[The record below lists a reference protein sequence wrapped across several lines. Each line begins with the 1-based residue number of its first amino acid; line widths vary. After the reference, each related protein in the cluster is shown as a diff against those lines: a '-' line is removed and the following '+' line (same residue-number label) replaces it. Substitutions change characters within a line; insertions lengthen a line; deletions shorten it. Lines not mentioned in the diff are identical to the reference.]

1 MSNDKKELAV
11 AALEN
16 GTVID
21 HIPSKTLFKVV
32 KLLGLENVDT
42 HLTIGNN
49 LPSKRM
55 GSKGII
61 KIADVTIPEDVIN
74 RIAIIAPGAKV
85 NIIRDFEVVAKRP
98 VELADTL
105 IGVVKCSNPKCITN
119 NEPMRT
125 RFEVVDR
132 DNVTIRCHYCG
143 KTVNSSDA
151 RIC

>member
-1 MSNDKKELAV
+1 MSKDKKELAV

-21 HIPSKTLFKVV
+21 HIPSKVLFKVV

-61 KIADVTIPEDVIN
+61 KIADVTIPEAVLN

-85 NIIRDFEVVAKRP
+85 NIIRDFEVVEKRA
-98 VELADTL
+98 VELADII
-105 IGVVKCSNPKCITN
+105 IGVVRCSNPKCITN

-125 RFEVVDR
+125 RFELVFQVPE
-132 DNVTIRCHYCG
+132 V
-143 KTVNSSDA
+143 
-151 RIC
+151 

>member
-1 MSNDKKELAV
+1 MSKDKKELAV

-21 HIPSKTLFKVV
+21 HIPSKVLFKVV

-61 KIADVTIPEDVIN
+61 KIADVTIPEAVLN

-85 NIIRDFEVVAKRP
+85 NIIRDFEVVEKRA
-98 VELADTL
+98 VELADTI
-105 IGVVKCSNPKCITN
+105 IGVVRCSNPKCITN

-125 RFEVVDR
+125 RFELVDR
-132 DNVTIRCHYCG
+132 DSATIRCHYCG
-143 KTVNSSDA
+143 KTVNSADA
-151 RIC
+151 QIC

>member
-1 MSNDKKELAV
+1 MNNDKKELAV

-21 HIPSKTLFKVV
+21 HIPSKALFKVV
-32 KLLGLENVDT
+32 KLLGLESVDT

-55 GSKGII
+55 GSKGIV
-61 KIADVTIPEDVIN
+61 KIANVTLPEDIIN

-85 NIIRDFEVVAKRP
+85 NIIRNFEVVEKRD
-98 VELADTL
+98 VELADTI

-125 RFEVVDR
+125 RFEVVAR
-132 DNVTIRCHYCG
+132 DNVTIRCAYCG
-143 KTVNSSDA
+143 KTVSSTDA
-151 RIC
+151 QIC